1 MSLPTS
7 RIELSIPAELQ
18 AQLVYRMVRTQPFPV
33 QLPED
38 CQFIFLGNMANA
50 MSNFSLLKNAYGIVG
65 AAKACA
71 KLFTPQ
77 RFAYLIH
84 KHGEVL
90 STGWCMLG
98 QSKFYDT
105 EKAALTIGP
114 IETSESMRGNGL
126 ATLAIQAAINAS
138 IARGIS
144 IFYIDTNQ
152 KNFAAQRVFAK
163 CGWGQPV
170 GAYLRN
176 LVG

>member
-1 MSLPTS
+1 MSLDPS
-7 RIELSIPAELQ
+7 KIELSIPAELQ
-18 AQLVYRMVRTQPFPV
+18 AQLVYRMVRTQPFSV
-33 QLPED
+33 QLPEG
-38 CQFIFLGNMANA
+38 CQFIFLGNLVDALG
-50 MSNFSLLKNAYGIVG
+50 NFSLLKNAYGVIG

-84 KHGEVL
+84 KNGNVV

-105 EKAALTIGP
+105 EKSALTIGP

-126 ATLAIQAAINAS
+126 ATIAIQAAINAT
-138 IARGIS
+138 IALGVS

-163 CGWGQPV
+163 CGWGSPV

-176 LVG
+176 LAT